1 MGKRLQGV
9 VFGLIVG
16 VIVAGGAA
24 YAAFVVPNVDPQPT
38 DRYYGCFSSVGKLK
52 ASTVQVN
59 NAGRRSVLR
68 PPMSSDRGMRARRP
82 RRCNV
87 GRPGACYRPI
97 PGRRCSGY
105 RRGIYIRPCAYGG
118 LQKAD
123 GRTQGDQLGSKPSLR
138 NDCDCDDNVGA
149 WGRGYPD
156 GSSQQFN
163 PTNPDVLLNGINY
176 LGGSGLADSVAAYSS
191 IEVNNSG
198 PSNLTI
204 GHVRVYCLPY

>member
-59 NAGRRSVLR
+59 NAPTQCPAASDVIRSWYAGAPSTPVQRGAAGRVIDLSQDAVAVAIGAVFTYDPVPTADCRRLMVELKGI
-68 PPMSSDRGMRARRP
+68 SSGASYPYGTTVTAMTMLE
-82 RRCNV
+82 
-87 GRPGACYRPI
+87 PGGA
-97 PGRRCSGY
+97 
-105 RRGIYIRPCAYGG
+105 A
-118 LQKAD
+118 
-123 GRTQGDQLGSKPSLR
+123 TQMGQ
-138 NDCDCDDNVGA
+138 A
-149 WGRGYPD
+149 
-156 GSSQQFN
+156 QQFN

-191 IEVNNSG
+191 IQVNNSG